1 MKYKN
6 ERGAVILE
14 STYCILLAIFVLFF
28 FLSFG
33 FFLYQKTAVGI
44 IANEVAE
51 EAIVTYKLRNVA
63 DSESVSSTDVA
74 GIGKYRYLL
83 FGGKFERKSESKA
96 KTLADTRLTQTEMAK
111 DKGGLSVSVTPV
123 VDDIGRRHYEVTV
136 RNKYSFLL
144 GDLLNIVGQKEVQ
157 TVEATVYVESYDV
170 LNYINTVKF
179 TKYGIDKI
187 TDEVGALKLI
197 DTAIGILSNLF
208 GG

>member
-1 MKYKN
+1 M
-6 ERGAVILE
+6 
-14 STYCILLAIFVLFF
+14 
-28 FLSFG
+28 
-33 FFLYQKTAVGI
+33 
-44 IANEVAE
+44 ANEVAE
-51 EAIVTYKLRNVA
+51 ETVMTYKLRNVS
-63 DSESVSSTDVA
+63 DNDSVSSTDVA

-83 FGGKFERKSESKA
+83 FGGNFKRKNEDKA
-96 KTLADTRLTQTEMAK
+96 KTLTNTRLTRSELAK
-111 DKGGLSVSVTPV
+111 DRGGLSVTVTPV

-144 GDLLNIVGQKEVQ
+144 GELLNVIGQEEQQV
-157 TVEATVYVESYDV
+157 VEATVYVESYDV
-170 LNYINTVKF
+170 LNYVNTVKF

>member
-83 FGGKFERKSESKA
+83 FGGNFERKSESKA

-144 GDLLNIVGQKEVQ
+144 GDLLSIVGQKEVQ

-170 LNYINTVKF
+170 LNYVNTVKF
-179 TKYGIDKI
+179 TQYGISKI
-187 TDEVGALKLI
+187 TDEFALLGLI
-197 DTAIGILSNLF
+197 DSAIGILSNLF